1 MEVIDNVISAYEAVK
16 MNGVSQGIIALC
28 SFIAVIIVI
37 QKFVTAW
44 KEAFSEGDKPVDMK
58 QFFKLFY
65 IYIYVFAI
73 IMVAPFAFTI
83 VETALGNLQNELI
96 SHYQED
102 VDLSID
108 EAIVTFTKDY
118 IEDVQRRHN
127 WVGQQIQEVI
137 MLPFN
142 IAAYTILLYA
152 TKYIF
157 FFFASARYLYLIL
170 LEIVTPIA
178 VILYMDEKTR
188 HYTHAYLKNLF
199 VCYMTIPAFLIAN
212 ALGSIIAENIMHMCG
227 QNKYTMLGLLFAFVF
242 KLFLFAKSVKF
253 CRELLAVSSA
263 GAQIRPVESLPI
275 AVNYSKTIHLVFPS
289 AVKYNQ
295 AVTDFVAVD
304 NPESVPNILRIK
316 ANRKSFSKQT
326 TVSVATEG
334 GFFYSFNVTYADSL
348 EHTNYFLPDM
358 SSIRPDTIYLNE
370 VSQTHLI
377 APEKV
382 IYIDYGDTC
391 IQVSKAENTENIV
404 RMIAATGKVE
414 EFPRQT
420 NVSLATEGG
429 KFYTFNVDYRQ
440 QPEAFV
446 YEIGEKRPEKKANVI
461 LTDNIIPAGERDQVM
476 SRVYN
481 AKRGIFNKGIVRN
494 KIVFSVNNLH
504 IYDNLLLFT
513 FEIENKSK
521 LPYDI
526 DYIRY
531 YIIDKKTAKLT
542 ASQEVDQQAL
552 FSENYSPRIEGNGRM
567 KYVIA
572 FDKFT
577 IPDEKVFRIEI
588 NEKNGGRHVLFDLEN
603 SDIVN
608 VEDI

>member
-1 MEVIDNVISAYEAVK
+1 MIDNVISAYEAVK

-118 IEDVQRRHN
+118 IEDVQRR
-127 WVGQQIQEVI
+127 
-137 MLPFN
+137 
-142 IAAYTILLYA
+142 ILLYA

-253 CRELLAVSSA
+253 CREL
-263 GAQIRPVESLPI
+263 
-275 AVNYSKTIHLVFPS
+275 F
-289 AVKYNQ
+289 
-295 AVTDFVAVD
+295 
-304 NPESVPNILRIK
+304 
-316 ANRKSFSKQT
+316 
-326 TVSVATEG
+326 
-334 GFFYSFNVTYADSL
+334 
-348 EHTNYFLPDM
+348 
-358 SSIRPDTIYLNE
+358 
-370 VSQTHLI
+370 
-377 APEKV
+377 
-382 IYIDYGDTC
+382 
-391 IQVSKAENTENIV
+391 
-404 RMIAATGKVE
+404 
-414 EFPRQT
+414 
-420 NVSLATEGG
+420 
-429 KFYTFNVDYRQ
+429 
-440 QPEAFV
+440 
-446 YEIGEKRPEKKANVI
+446 
-461 LTDNIIPAGERDQVM
+461 
-476 SRVYN
+476 
-481 AKRGIFNKGIVRN
+481 
-494 KIVFSVNNLH
+494 
-504 IYDNLLLFT
+504 
-513 FEIENKSK
+513 
-521 LPYDI
+521 
-526 DYIRY
+526 
-531 YIIDKKTAKLT
+531 
-542 ASQEVDQQAL
+542 
-552 FSENYSPRIEGNGRM
+552 
-567 KYVIA
+567 
-572 FDKFT
+572 
-577 IPDEKVFRIEI
+577 
-588 NEKNGGRHVLFDLEN
+588 
-603 SDIVN
+603 
-608 VEDI
+608 

>member
-1 MEVIDNVISAYEAVK
+1 MIDNVISAYEAVK

-199 VCYMTIPAFLIAN
+199 VMLHDDPGVPDSQRPGVY
-212 ALGSIIAENIMHMCG
+212 HCG
-227 QNKYTMLGLLFAFVF
+227 EYHAHVRTEQIYHAGTSFRFRVQTFPVCQK
-242 KLFLFAKSVKF
+242 
-253 CRELLAVSSA
+253 RE
-263 GAQIRPVESLPI
+263 
-275 AVNYSKTIHLVFPS
+275 
-289 AVKYNQ
+289 
-295 AVTDFVAVD
+295 
-304 NPESVPNILRIK
+304 IL
-316 ANRKSFSKQT
+316 S
-326 TVSVATEG
+326 
-334 GFFYSFNVTYADSL
+334 
-348 EHTNYFLPDM
+348 
-358 SSIRPDTIYLNE
+358 
-370 VSQTHLI
+370 
-377 APEKV
+377 
-382 IYIDYGDTC
+382 
-391 IQVSKAENTENIV
+391 
-404 RMIAATGKVE
+404 
-414 EFPRQT
+414 
-420 NVSLATEGG
+420 
-429 KFYTFNVDYRQ
+429 
-440 QPEAFV
+440 
-446 YEIGEKRPEKKANVI
+446 
-461 LTDNIIPAGERDQVM
+461 
-476 SRVYN
+476 
-481 AKRGIFNKGIVRN
+481 
-494 KIVFSVNNLH
+494 
-504 IYDNLLLFT
+504 
-513 FEIENKSK
+513 
-521 LPYDI
+521 
-526 DYIRY
+526 
-531 YIIDKKTAKLT
+531 
-542 ASQEVDQQAL
+542 
-552 FSENYSPRIEGNGRM
+552 
-567 KYVIA
+567 
-572 FDKFT
+572 
-577 IPDEKVFRIEI
+577 
-588 NEKNGGRHVLFDLEN
+588 
-603 SDIVN
+603 
-608 VEDI
+608 

>member
-83 VETALGNLQNELI
+83 VETALGNIQNELI
-96 SHYQED
+96 SRYQED

-157 FFFASARYLYLIL
+157 FFFAAARYLYLIL

-178 VILYMDEKTR
+178 VILYMDEKTG

-242 KLFLFAKSVKF
+242 KLFLFAKSVRF
-253 CRELLAVSSA
+253 CREL
-263 GAQIRPVESLPI
+263 
-275 AVNYSKTIHLVFPS
+275 F
-289 AVKYNQ
+289 
-295 AVTDFVAVD
+295 
-304 NPESVPNILRIK
+304 
-316 ANRKSFSKQT
+316 
-326 TVSVATEG
+326 
-334 GFFYSFNVTYADSL
+334 
-348 EHTNYFLPDM
+348 
-358 SSIRPDTIYLNE
+358 
-370 VSQTHLI
+370 
-377 APEKV
+377 
-382 IYIDYGDTC
+382 
-391 IQVSKAENTENIV
+391 
-404 RMIAATGKVE
+404 
-414 EFPRQT
+414 
-420 NVSLATEGG
+420 
-429 KFYTFNVDYRQ
+429 
-440 QPEAFV
+440 
-446 YEIGEKRPEKKANVI
+446 
-461 LTDNIIPAGERDQVM
+461 
-476 SRVYN
+476 
-481 AKRGIFNKGIVRN
+481 
-494 KIVFSVNNLH
+494 
-504 IYDNLLLFT
+504 
-513 FEIENKSK
+513 
-521 LPYDI
+521 
-526 DYIRY
+526 
-531 YIIDKKTAKLT
+531 
-542 ASQEVDQQAL
+542 
-552 FSENYSPRIEGNGRM
+552 
-567 KYVIA
+567 
-572 FDKFT
+572 
-577 IPDEKVFRIEI
+577 
-588 NEKNGGRHVLFDLEN
+588 
-603 SDIVN
+603 
-608 VEDI
+608 